1 MDSGILT
8 PFTFA
13 VPSSATPNL
22 TMKQWKTIIWVSEW
36 AVMERQIL
44 FVQVTVVSTFSS
56 GEEFS
61 STKKKKK
68 NEVGEAMRPSR
79 RQNKH
84 MKL

>member
-22 TMKQWKTIIWVSEW
+22 TMKQWKTRIWVSEW

-61 STKKKKK
+61 STKNKQI
-68 NEVGEAMRPSR
+68 EVGEAMQSSSK
-79 RQNKH
+79 QNKSI
-84 MKL
+84 KL

>member
-22 TMKQWKTIIWVSEW
+22 TMKQWKTRIWVSEW

-61 STKKKKK
+61 STKYKQT
-68 NEVGEAMRPSR
+68 EVDEAMRS
-79 RQNKH
+79 
-84 MKL
+84 